1 MSLLATAS
9 RRWAL
14 RHPGQLVLTVMG
26 VALGVAVVVAI
37 DLAIQSSRVAFQL
50 STEAVAGRATHRV
63 EGGPS
68 GLADSV
74 FTRIRTE
81 AGIRASAPVVES
93 WASAVVVPGTALRLL
108 GIDPFSERPF
118 RPYLAGG
125 GDAGAAGS
133 GRERGGS
140 GLDIDVLLGV
150 RDGVV
155 LSSELAERAGVAVG
169 DSLALVVEGRSR
181 TAVVVGTLQ
190 PDNELARRGLADVLI
205 ADLSTVQR
213 FLNRP
218 GRLSHIDLVVPVGA
232 RGDAQLAALAGVL
245 PPGAQVMEIGTRTD
259 TLSGMLQAFDLN
271 LTALSLLALVF
282 GMFLIYNAMTFS
294 VVQRREL
301 LGSLRALGVTRGEVM
316 RTIAAE
322 ALVTAVVGTGLG
334 LLIGMG
340 LGRGLVGLVTQTI
353 NDLYF
358 VLTVDELTVPPGVL
372 LKGTVLGVGSTLLAA
387 WPAVREAV
395 LAPPRVAQTRSMG
408 EDRVRRLVPRAAGAG
423 ACLGVAGA
431 VLLLIPSRSVLLSFS
446 GLFAV
451 LLGAALLTPLATVGF
466 VRLLTPLL
474 GRTVGILG
482 TLAARGVT
490 AALSRT
496 APAVAALVVAVAVTV
511 GLGVMIQSFR
521 GTVVEWLDH
530 TLQADIYVSPPSPIS
545 SRAEGSLDAGVVAR
559 LSAVSGVEGRSAYR
573 STELVTD
580 DGLLRLVAL
589 DLDPRGE
596 AAFRFLEGNARSAF
610 TAFRTEGAVLVS
622 EPYAYR
628 NGVGVGD
635 SIRLATDVGETS
647 LRVAGVF
654 RDYGS
659 ERGVVMMARSTWDG
673 LYEDDRITSLGFFLA
688 EGVEVGGAVAAM
700 QAAAGP
706 GQAVVVRSNRALRE
720 ASLEVFD
727 RTFAI
732 TAVLRALAFVVA
744 FIGVLSAL
752 MALQLERARELG
764 VLRANGLTPAQVWTM
779 VTTQTGL
786 LGLIAGLLAV
796 PTGLLLAVVMIEVV
810 NRRSF
815 GWTLDM
821 QVGGGLLLQAV
832 GLALAGALLAGLYPA
847 WKMSR
852 TSPALALRAE

>member
-1 MSLLATAS
+1 MTLLRRAS

-14 RHPGQLVLTVMG
+14 RHPGQLALTVMG

-37 DLAIQSSRVAFQL
+37 DLAIQSSRAAFEV
-50 STEAVAGRATHRV
+50 STESVAGRATHRI

-68 GLADSV
+68 GLPDSA

-93 WASAVVVPGTALRLL
+93 WASSSRLPGTALRLL
-108 GIDPFSERPF
+108 GVDPFSERPF
-118 RPYLAGG
+118 RPYLGG
-125 GDAGAAGS
+125 GGADFAV
-133 GRERGGS
+133 
-140 GLDIDVLLGV
+140 DVLVTTPRGI
-150 RDGVV
+150 V
-155 LSSELAERAGVAVG
+155 LSEPLADRAGVTIG
-169 DSLALVVEGRSR
+169 DSLPLSIEGRQKVG
-181 TAVVVGTLQ
+181 VVVGTLR
-190 PDNELARRGLADVLI
+190 PDNELARRGLSDVVI
-205 ADLSTVQR
+205 TDVATAQEFSD
-213 FLNRP
+213 RP
-218 GRLSHIDLVVPVGA
+218 GRLSHIDLLLDPGERGA
-232 RGDAQLAALAGVL
+232 RDLDALAAVL
-245 PPGAQVMEIGTRTD
+245 PEGARVMEVGTRTE
-259 TLSGMLQAFDLN
+259 TLSGMLRAFDLN

-301 LGSLRALGVTRGEVM
+301 LGALRALGVTRGEVF

-322 ALVTAVVGTGLG
+322 AFLTALLGTAIGLG
-334 LLIGMG
+334 VGVV

-358 VLTVDELTVPPGVL
+358 VLTVDSLTVPPEVL
-372 LKGTVLGVGSTLLAA
+372 LKGAALGIGATLLAA
-387 WPAVREAV
+387 FPAVREAV
-395 LAPPRVAQTRSMG
+395 RAAPRAAQVRSIG
-408 EDRVRRLVPRAAGAG
+408 EDRVRRLVPRAA
-423 ACLGVAGA
+423 VAG
-431 VLLLIPSRSVLLSFS
+431 LLLGLGGGALLLVPSRSVLISFA
-446 GLFAV
+446 GLFGV
-451 LLGAALLTPLATVGF
+451 LLGAALTTPLATVGF
-466 VRLLTPLL
+466 VRLVTPVL

-521 GTVVEWLDH
+521 GTVVDWLDH
-530 TLQADIYVSPPSPIS
+530 TLQADIYVSPPSPVS
-545 SRAEGSLDAGVVAR
+545 SRAEGSLDVEVVER
-559 LSAVSGVEGRSAYR
+559 LSNVTGVEGRSTYR
-573 STELVTD
+573 GTELLTD
-580 DGLLRLVAL
+580 EGLLRVVAL

-596 AAFRFLEGNARSAF
+596 AAFRFLEGETVAAF
-610 TAFRTEGAVLVS
+610 GAFRYDRAVLVS

-628 NGVGVGD
+628 RGVTLGD
-635 SIRLATDVGETS
+635 SIRLPTDRGPVAFA
-647 LRVAGVF
+647 VAGVF

-659 ERGVVMMARSTWDG
+659 EQGVVMMARTTWDSVFD
-673 LYEDDRITSLGFFLA
+673 DDRITSLGFFLGA
-688 EGVEVGGAVAAM
+688 DVDVDEVVETMRG
-700 QAAAGP
+700 AAGER
-706 GQAVVVRSNRALRE
+706 QAVVVRSNRALRA

-752 MALQLERARELG
+752 MALQLERGRELG

-786 LGLIAGLLAV
+786 LGLIAGLLAI

-821 QVGGGLLLQAV
+821 QVGSGLLLQAV
-832 GLALAGALLAGLYPA
+832 GFAMAGALLAGLYPA
-847 WKMSR
+847 WRMSR
-852 TSPALALRAE
+852 TSPAVALREE